1 MLFLVIGSFFRS
13 RLSLVDENVLRL
25 RVLPNDVDV
34 TRLSSDRYLA
44 LMDLGRIN
52 IPLRA
57 RLFWTL
63 VRNRWI
69 PVARV
74 VTIRYR
80 YPLKMFQRFELR
92 SRVVYWDAEWAWT
105 EHRFER
111 KGRTTAIAMV
121 KVAFMGRDGVVP
133 SPDARR
139 RRVARFTSA
148 LGAHCRAAAR
158 GGVSCGAC
166 RTSRHVALTA
176 LTWARSSSSSLSTSV
191 SFSSRRWA
199 QVASSFFSRW
209 RMARVF
215 A

>member
-1 MLFLVIGSFFRS
+1 MRLRLRMLV
-13 RLSLVDENVLRL
+13 LSLVDENVLRL

-52 IPLRA
+52 ILLRA

-92 SRVVYWDAEWAWT
+92 SRVVSWDAEWAWT

-111 KGRTTAIAMV
+111 KDRTTAIAVV
-121 KVAFMGRDGVVP
+121 KVAFMGGDGIVP
-133 SPDARR
+133 
-139 RRVARFTSA
+139 
-148 LGAHCRAAAR
+148 
-158 GGVSCGAC
+158 
-166 RTSRHVALTA
+166 
-176 LTWARSSSSSLSTSV
+176 
-191 SFSSRRWA
+191 
-199 QVASSFFSRW
+199 
-209 RMARVF
+209 
-215 A
+215 

>member
-1 MLFLVIGSFFRS
+1 MRLRLRMLFLILGSFFRS

-25 RVLPNDVDV
+25 RVLPNDVDI

-52 IPLRA
+52 ILLRA

-105 EHRFER
+105 EHRIER
-111 KGRTTAIAMV
+111 KGRTTAIGIV
-121 KVAFMGRDGVVP
+121 KVAFMGGDGIVP
-133 SPDARR
+133 
-139 RRVARFTSA
+139 
-148 LGAHCRAAAR
+148 LEKLMNAA
-158 GGVSCGAC
+158 GE
-166 RTSRHVALTA
+166 RHVSPPPSELIAEL
-176 LTWARSSSSSLSTSV
+176 
-191 SFSSRRWA
+191 RRA
-199 QVASSFFSRW
+199 
-209 RMARVF
+209 
-215 A
+215 

>member
-1 MLFLVIGSFFRS
+1 MRLRVRMLFLILASFFRS

-52 IPLRA
+52 ILLRA

-69 PVARV
+69 PIARV

-80 YPLKMFQRFELR
+80 YPPKMFQRFELR

-111 KGRTTAIAMV
+111 K
-121 KVAFMGRDGVVP
+121 VAFMGADG
-133 SPDARR
+133 
-139 RRVARFTSA
+139 T
-148 LGAHCRAAAR
+148 CR
-158 GGVSCGAC
+158 
-166 RTSRHVALTA
+166 SRN
-176 LTWARSSSSSLSTSV
+176 
-191 SFSSRRWA
+191 
-199 QVASSFFSRW
+199 
-209 RMARVF
+209 
-215 A
+215 

>member
-1 MLFLVIGSFFRS
+1 MRLRLRMLFLIIGSFFRS

-133 SPDARR
+133 LEKLMDAAGESHVSPPPSELIAELQ
-139 RRVARFTSA
+139 RVEEH
-148 LGAHCRAAAR
+148 LR
-158 GGVSCGAC
+158 G
-166 RTSRHVALTA
+166 L
-176 LTWARSSSSSLSTSV
+176 
-191 SFSSRRWA
+191 
-199 QVASSFFSRW
+199 QN
-209 RMARVF
+209 
-215 A
+215 